1 MSNVDNH
8 IDFCKKYPQTI
19 EGYEEGINLL
29 QYQIDNN
36 ITPVID
42 YFMVSRLIKMHNDN
56 PNNFS
61 EYKDLEDDWHI
72 LIKNR
77 SL

>member
-19 EGYEEGINLL
+19 EGYEEGINL

-42 YFMVSRLIKMHNDN
+42 RFMVHRLVKMYNDH

-61 EYKDLEDDWHI
+61 EYKDLKDDWNI
-72 LIKNR
+72 LIKK
-77 SL
+77 